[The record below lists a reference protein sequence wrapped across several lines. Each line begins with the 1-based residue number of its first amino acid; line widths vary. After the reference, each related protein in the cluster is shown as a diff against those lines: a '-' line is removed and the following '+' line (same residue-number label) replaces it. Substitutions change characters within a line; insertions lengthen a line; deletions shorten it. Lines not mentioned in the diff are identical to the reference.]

1 MSFQFGEFI
10 VYFFDYT
17 IGCGWWMMVLYVL
30 QLFAIFIIRGRPYHV
45 ENVASVL
52 IEPNSCC
59 SKAILSTLAFIWNIV
74 LPIGLVRE
82 FRKKSFEFWLMLELM
97 NKMIEVTVN
106 VSLILNTGYFGH
118 RFFFVRP
125 LWRDVRLDDPLRVPL
140 PAVMGQGDRSYDAAA
155 ANTPCA
161 IRGCHPKL

>member
-1 MSFQFGEFI
+1 MALVHTVASGLIAIRPDHFLHFESSLTFMSCLLGLVFSFPMATEVCLSLCTLTTILNLFKSFLNHPFFQFGEFI

-52 IEPNSCC
+52 IEPSSCC

-74 LPIGLVRE
+74 MPIGLV
-82 FRKKSFEFWLMLELM
+82 ST
-97 NKMIEVTVN
+97 TV
-106 VSLILNTGYFGH
+106 F
-118 RFFFVRP
+118 
-125 LWRDVRLDDPLRVPL
+125 DVLTKQPQL
-140 PAVMGQGDRSYDAAA
+140 
-155 ANTPCA
+155 
-161 IRGCHPKL
+161 

>member
-82 FRKKSFEFWLMLELM
+82 FIEKNPWSF
-97 NKMIEVTVN
+97 
-106 VSLILNTGYFGH
+106 
-118 RFFFVRP
+118 
-125 LWRDVRLDDPLRVPL
+125 D
-140 PAVMGQGDRSYDAAA
+140 
-155 ANTPCA
+155 
-161 IRGCHPKL
+161 